1 MCNAF
6 HELFIRRAPQTFF
19 ENNAENKPDLRNL
32 KFQNRKTSEWGNPLS
47 KSTGS

>member
-1 MCNAF
+1 MCNVF
-6 HELFIRRAPQTFF
+6 YEGLHRHFF
-19 ENNAENKPDLRNL
+19 ENNAENKSDLRNL